1 VIGLAVPYGA
11 WTTATL
17 WGVFVAGL
25 AGGFGHCAGMCGPL
39 VASASALAGAAG
51 RERAGARGAATAGS
65 RAAAL
70 AWWQAAYHA
79 GRLGVYAA
87 LGAVLG
93 ALGSLPA
100 LSRALGPL
108 QRWVWLAA
116 GVLMVTM
123 GLAAAGVPMLSRL
136 SRSAEKGFGAL
147 TAGWTGRATRALAD
161 RGAWAALPLG
171 MLNGLVPCGLM
182 IPVELAA
189 LAAGSSGLGAVT
201 MIAFGL
207 GTLPALVAVG
217 AAAGLLGARGR
228 AWMVAVGGIAVAAL
242 GAAYLV
248 RAVGALVT
256 ASG

>member
-1 VIGLAVPYGA
+1 VTPIAVPYGV

-25 AGGFGHCAGMCGPL
+25 AGGLGHCIGMCGPL

-51 RERAGARGAATAGS
+51 RERTRPGG

-70 AWWQAAYHA
+70 AWWHVAYHA

-100 LSRALGPL
+100 LTRALGPF

-116 GVLMVTM
+116 GVLMVAM
-123 GLAAAGVPMLSRL
+123 GLAAAGVPMLARL
-136 SRSAEKGFGAL
+136 SGSAEKGIGTL
-147 TAGWTGRATRALAD
+147 TAGWAGRATRALAD
-161 RGAWAALPLG
+161 RGGRAALPLG
-171 MLNGLVPCGLM
+171 MLNGLVPCGLL

-189 LAAGSSGLGAVT
+189 LAAGSPGLGAVT
-201 MIAFGL
+201 MLAFGL
-207 GTLPALVAVG
+207 GTLPALGAVG

-228 AWMVAVGGIAVAAL
+228 AWMVAIGGVAVAAL
-242 GAAYLV
+242 GVAYLV
-248 RAVGALVT
+248 RAVGALV
-256 ASG
+256 AAAG